1 MRKERHRAHIVATL
15 HISSQFSE
23 QPSDIVP
30 LLKMRQLRLRDGGK
44 LLKVTHFRNRAG
56 LLDFKTHAIS
66 IRKE

>member
-1 MRKERHRAHIVATL
+1 MATL

-30 LLKMRQLRLRDGGK
+30 ILKMRQLRVRDRGK
-44 LLKVTHFRNRAG
+44 TMLLKVMHFRNRAG
-56 LLDFKTHAIS
+56 LLDFKTHVIS